1 MDPEANSRKARM
13 LLDFTVNNGTGKGGV
28 SIFGGKCNYPSSRL
42 VPEGCKNYTSPGNA
56 YCPVHDLKKAMNI
69 PSASCANCYHILTT
83 KHRCHVCDSLVCE
96 SCSDYQLYEKRAP
109 KSVRSFRALFTGKQE
124 RRVCIKCATL
134 IHPSSITKPVS
145 SLEASPD
152 HVPLDVCFIFN
163 VAPSMES
170 HISLVEQ
177 EIEKIGVEIRLRYRA
192 DARFMVAAYRDHS
205 YGARIVDMIP
215 PQSDEKKFQQLLG
228 SLHVFPE
235 FSSTK
240 PKSMVAG
247 LAVAQMGCGGHWRPH
262 ASKMVILF
270 TDSTPHG
277 RKYNPEN
284 THDDFPDGDPSRL
297 DPLEMIKM
305 MYNDGITIYTISCTS
320 HVDQALGDLAKAG
333 SGIAI
338 PSGRSESLP
347 GFITTA
353 ICDTLLKA
361 IALQE
366 LARVAGE
373 TRNPTTEAK
382 MLTSVATQVGMRL
395 QSRYIPQFTYSH
407 GRISGCQRN
416 HLDDAAIGKYITS
429 VIENPPKHVPCL

>member
-1 MDPEANSRKARM
+1 
-13 LLDFTVNNGTGKGGV
+13 
-28 SIFGGKCNYPSSRL
+28 
-42 VPEGCKNYTSPGNA
+42 
-56 YCPVHDLKKAMNI
+56 
-69 PSASCANCYHILTT
+69 
-83 KHRCHVCDSLVCE
+83 
-96 SCSDYQLYEKRAP
+96 
-109 KSVRSFRALFTGKQE
+109 
-124 RRVCIKCATL
+124 
-134 IHPSSITKPVS
+134 
-145 SLEASPD
+145 
-152 HVPLDVCFIFN
+152 
-163 VAPSMES
+163 MES